1 MTRPSFGLAF
11 AGMKP
16 VRLQKYLASA
26 GVGSRRYCEEL
37 IAAGR
42 VKVNSRVARVGQ
54 SVEPGVDKVFMRGKE
69 VRPVRERV
77 VIMVNKPRDVLS
89 TCHRGK
95 EEGYLITEVVQTEHR
110 LFPVGR
116 LDRESEGLLLLTND
130 GELALRLT
138 HPRYETEKEYEVE
151 LDKAAS
157 PELVAELSKGIVL
170 EDGPAK
176 PARVERVGALKLRMV
191 LTEGRKREVRRMLA
205 ALGHSAV
212 RLVRVRIGGL
222 RMEGLRTGEWRR
234 LTDAEVEEKLG
245 PAPDKVMIR
254 KSETRMQHARERKS

>member
-1 MTRPSFGLAF
+1 
-11 AGMKP
+11 MKP
-16 VRLQKYLASA
+16 ARLQKYLASA
-26 GVGSRRYCEEL
+26 GAGSRRYCEEL

-42 VKVNSRVARVGQ
+42 VTVNGRVAQVGQ
-54 SVEPGVDKVFMRGKE
+54 SVVPGVDKVCLRGKE
-69 VRPVRERV
+69 VRPASERV

-95 EEGYLITEVVQTEHR
+95 EEGYLITEIVQTEFR

-151 LDKAAS
+151 LDKVAS
-157 PELVAELSKGIVL
+157 PELVAALSKGIVL
-170 EDGPAK
+170 EDGLAK
-176 PARVERVGALKLRMV
+176 PARVERSGAWKLRMV

-205 ALGHSAV
+205 VLGHSAV

-222 RMEGLRTGEWRR
+222 RMEGLKTGEWRR
-234 LTDAEVEEKLG
+234 LTDAEVKEKLERTS
-245 PAPDKVMIR
+245 DEVRSQKLDVR
-254 KSETRMQHARERKS
+254 SQKSGGG

>member
-1 MTRPSFGLAF
+1 M
-11 AGMKP
+11 
-16 VRLQKYLASA
+16 RLQKYLASA
-26 GVGSRRYCEEL
+26 GVGSRRHCEEL

-42 VKVNSRVARVGQ
+42 VTVNGRVAQIGQ
-54 SVEPGVDKVFMRGKE
+54 SVEPGVDRVCMRGKE
-69 VRPVRERV
+69 LRPVQERV

-89 TCHRGK
+89 ACYRGK
-95 EEGYLITEVVQTEHR
+95 EEGYLITEVVKTDFR

-130 GELALRLT
+130 GDLALRLT
-138 HPRYETEKEYEVE
+138 HPRYETQKEYEVE
-151 LDKAAS
+151 LDKVAS
-157 PELVAELSKGIVL
+157 PELVAALSKGIVL

-176 PARVERVGALKLRMV
+176 PAVVERVGAWKLRMV

-205 ALGHSAV
+205 ALGHTAV

-222 RMEGLRTGEWRR
+222 RLEGLKTGEWRR

-245 PAPDKVMIR
+245 QAPGEVR
-254 KSETRMQHARERKS
+254 GPSSEVTEQKSGRG

>member
-1 MTRPSFGLAF
+1 
-11 AGMKP
+11 MKP
-16 VRLQKYLASA
+16 IRLQKYLASA
-26 GVGSRRYCEEL
+26 GVGSRRHCEEL

-42 VKVNSRVARVGQ
+42 VTVNGRVAQIGQ
-54 SVEPGVDKVFMRGKE
+54 SVEPGVDRVCMRGKE
-69 VRPVRERV
+69 VRPVQERV

-89 TCHRGK
+89 ACYRGK
-95 EEGYLITEVVQTEHR
+95 EEGYLITEVVKTDFR

-130 GELALRLT
+130 GDLALRLT

-151 LDKAAS
+151 LDKVAS
-157 PELVAELSKGIVL
+157 PELVATLRKGIVL

-176 PARVERVGALKLRMV
+176 PAVVERVGALKLRMV

-205 ALGHSAV
+205 ALGHTAV

-222 RMEGLRTGEWRR
+222 RLGGLKAGEWRR
-234 LTDAEVEEKLG
+234 LTDTEVEEKLG
-245 PAPDKVMIR
+245 RV
-254 KSETRMQHARERKS
+254 SGETGTQKPGAGRRPSSTSS

>member
-1 MTRPSFGLAF
+1 MTYRLCRLALTD
-11 AGMKP
+11 MKP
-16 VRLQKYLASA
+16 ARLQKYLASA
-26 GVGSRRYCEEL
+26 GAGSRRYCEEL

-42 VKVNSRVARVGQ
+42 VTVNGRVAQVGQ
-54 SVEPGVDKVFMRGKE
+54 SVVPGVDKVCLRGKE
-69 VRPVRERV
+69 VRPASERV

-95 EEGYLITEVVQTEHR
+95 EEGYLITEIVQTEFR

-151 LDKAAS
+151 LDKVAS
-157 PELVAELSKGIVL
+157 PELVAALSKGIVL

-176 PARVERVGALKLRMV
+176 PARVERSGAWKLRMV

-205 ALGHSAV
+205 VLGHSAV

-222 RMEGLRTGEWRR
+222 RMEGLKTGEWRR
-234 LTDAEVEEKLG
+234 LTDAEVKEKLG
-245 PAPDKVMIR
+245 WAPDEV
-254 KSETRMQHARERKS
+254 

>member
-1 MTRPSFGLAF
+1 
-11 AGMKP
+11 MKP
-16 VRLQKYLASA
+16 ARLQKYLASA
-26 GVGSRRYCEEL
+26 GAGSRRYCEEL

-42 VKVNSRVARVGQ
+42 VTVNGRVAQVGQ
-54 SVEPGVDKVFMRGKE
+54 SVEPGVDKVCLRGKE
-69 VRPVRERV
+69 VRPASERV

-95 EEGYLITEVVQTEHR
+95 EEGYLITEIVQTEFR

-151 LDKAAS
+151 LDKVAS
-157 PELVAELSKGIVL
+157 PELVAALSKGIVL

-176 PARVERVGALKLRMV
+176 PARVERAGAWKLRMV

-222 RMEGLRTGEWRR
+222 RMEGLKTGEWRR
-234 LTDAEVEEKLG
+234 LTEAEVDEKLVRG
-245 PAPDKVMIR
+245 PDEVRIQ
-254 KSETRMQHARERKS
+254 KSDTRTQNAEERRP

>member
-1 MTRPSFGLAF
+1 
-11 AGMKP
+11 MKP
-16 VRLQKYLASA
+16 ERLQKYLASA
-26 GVGSRRYCEEL
+26 GVGSRRHCEEL

-42 VKVNSRVARVGQ
+42 VKVNSRVAQVGQ
-54 SVEPGVDKVFMRGKE
+54 SVEPGVDKVFMRGRE

-95 EEGYLITEVVQTEHR
+95 EEGYLITEIVQTEHR

-130 GELALRLT
+130 GDLALRLT

-151 LDKAAS
+151 LDKVAS
-157 PELVAELSKGIVL
+157 PELVAALSKGIVL

-176 PARVERVGALKLRMV
+176 PARVERVGALRLRLV

-222 RMEGLRTGEWRR
+222 RMEGLKTGEWRR
-234 LTDAEVEEKLG
+234 LTDAEVKEKLRS
-245 PAPDKVMIR
+245 ASDELRAQKSDCRAQNERDR
-254 KSETRMQHARERKS
+254 KR

>member
-1 MTRPSFGLAF
+1 
-11 AGMKP
+11 MKP

-42 VKVNSRVARVGQ
+42 VKVNGRVAQVGQ
-54 SVEPGVDKVFMRGKE
+54 SVEPGVDKVFMRGRE

-89 TCHRGK
+89 TCHRGR
-95 EEGYLITEVVQTEHR
+95 EEGYLITEIVETKHR

-130 GELALRLT
+130 GDLALRLA

-157 PELVAELSKGIVL
+157 PELVTLLSNGVVL
-170 EDGPAK
+170 EDGPAR
-176 PARVERVGALKLRMV
+176 PAKVERVGALKLRLV

-205 ALGHSAV
+205 ALGFSAV

-222 RMEGLRTGEWRR
+222 RMEGLKTGEWRR

-245 PAPDKVMIR
+245 RAAARVGVDDPG
-254 KSETRMQHARERKS
+254 TRTQHAGR

>member
-1 MTRPSFGLAF
+1 
-11 AGMKP
+11 MKP

-26 GVGSRRYCEEL
+26 GVGSRRHCEEL

-42 VKVNSRVARVGQ
+42 VTVNGRVAQVGQ
-54 SVEPGVDKVFMRGKE
+54 SVEPGADKVFMRGRE
-69 VRPVRERV
+69 VRPASERV

-89 TCHRGK
+89 ACHRGR
-95 EEGYLITEVVQTEHR
+95 EEGYLITETVRTGHR

-116 LDRESEGLLLLTND
+116 LDRESEGLMLLTND

-138 HPRYETEKEYEVE
+138 HPRYQTEKEYEVE
-151 LDKAAS
+151 LDKVAG
-157 PELVAELSKGIVL
+157 PELVAALSKGIVL

-176 PARVERVGALKLRMV
+176 PARVERVGALKLRLV

-205 ALGHSAV
+205 ALGQSAA

-222 RMEGLRTGEWRR
+222 RMEGLKTGEWRR

-245 PAPDKVMIR
+245 QASGEVRSQRLDCRVQNWHGK
-254 KSETRMQHARERKS
+254 KQ